1 VALLRGRVFL
11 KLVLRYPPFEAVVS
25 SPEILYRKGP
35 KVEDIVDDYVE
46 LNLKAVAEILQ
57 NNEDRTVMLIK
68 SGDHE
73 GVKRLL
79 INSDQEGVK
88 KE

>member
-35 KVEDIVDDYVE
+35 KVEDIVEDYVE

-73 GVKRLL
+73 GGKRLL

>member
-57 NNEDRTVMLIK
+57 NNENRTIMLIN
-68 SGDHE
+68 SDHE
-73 GVKRLL
+73 GGGKRLL
-79 INSDQEGVK
+79 INSDQEGEK